1 MKKIRIAQIGINYLS
16 HSTHIFDTLKW
27 NPDIFEV
34 AGYCLVED
42 ERSLGYDKLKH
53 MDGYKELTLEEI
65 LNDPTIEAVTVET
78 DEIHL
83 NKYALMA
90 AKAGKHIH
98 MEKPG
103 SQDLESFTRL
113 IEAMRES
120 GKVFHL
126 GYMYRYHPYVA
137 QAIRRAKQGEFG
149 HIYCVEALMG
159 RLDDCTERAWLK
171 TFKGGMMFYLG
182 CHLIDIVVQL
192 QGIPTDVVPLNYA
205 TGIGGVES
213 EDFGFAL
220 LRYPHAVSQV
230 RMAATEIGGVKRR
243 QLVVCGE
250 KETLEINPL
259 EMTVKGP
266 KYLVRAEQ
274 RHATLDAEGK
284 TVWAEESLEPF
295 PRYEEMLHSFAAMV
309 RGEKENPWTL
319 DYELALFKVILR
331 CCGMEC

>member
-53 MDGYKELTLEEI
+53 MEGYKELTLEEI

-83 NKYALMA
+83 NKYAIMA

-120 GKVFHL
+120 VINSSNLKSLLEPALTDKINDREMFMKGID
-126 GYMYRYHPYVA
+126 YSYYY
-137 QAIRRAKQGEFG
+137 EEDS
-149 HIYCVEALMG
+149 VEA
-159 RLDDCTERAWLK
+159 D
-171 TFKGGMMFYLG
+171 
-182 CHLIDIVVQL
+182 
-192 QGIPTDVVPLNYA
+192 PT
-205 TGIGGVES
+205 
-213 EDFGFAL
+213 
-220 LRYPHAVSQV
+220 R
-230 RMAATEIGGVKRR
+230 
-243 QLVVCGE
+243 
-250 KETLEINPL
+250 
-259 EMTVKGP
+259 
-266 KYLVRAEQ
+266 
-274 RHATLDAEGK
+274 
-284 TVWAEESLEPF
+284 
-295 PRYEEMLHSFAAMV
+295 
-309 RGEKENPWTL
+309 
-319 DYELALFKVILR
+319 
-331 CCGMEC
+331 